1 MRAVDACG
9 IGCEPLLAAC
19 AAGADEPCLGAS
31 GGTAGVDTRGF
42 GWEAGET
49 AAAAGEAAEP
59 QLAACTAGDDEPCL
73 GAAGCTDG
81 VDTCGFG
88 WEAGETAA
96 ADDEAAEPRL
106 ATCAA
111 GADELC
117 FGFGWDRGCEPRC
130 SRAQAA
136 KERSEIQ
143 NVVTATKSR
152 QQFISSKNPSVLKI
166 HSIIVSGLARAM
178 IVPDIFCPPPT

>member
-96 ADDEAAEPRL
+96 ADDEAA
-106 ATCAA
+106 
-111 GADELC
+111 G
-117 FGFGWDRGCEPRC
+117 RGCEPRC